1 MRKMTEPEYDNLD
14 RTRSTR
20 ENGYEIA
27 TMCMP
32 QPNGLSCFSD
42 QAESL
47 IERYSKG
54 ESFHESFKLCASCGS
69 PVVCFVRLVL
79 MLGDLCEAE
88 TGRAGI
94 PLD

>member
-14 RTRSTR
+14 RTRFTQ

-42 QAESL
+42 QAES
-47 IERYSKG
+47 
-54 ESFHESFKLCASCGS
+54 FN
-69 PVVCFVRLVL
+69 
-79 MLGDLCEAE
+79 
-88 TGRAGI
+88 
-94 PLD
+94 